1 MSDHDTRHRIMLH
14 VLKHG
19 PVSATDISEEFGL
32 STAGVRRHLDNIV
45 GEGLAEIVSVSKS
58 GQRGR
63 PAKLFRLTDAG
74 RAHFGHDY
82 DTLALLALRA
92 LKQTGGEAA
101 VENFAAE
108 RIHDILADVAHPCP
122 DSEKPQG
129 TCECSDSTASQPKLD
144 APSGSDDAD
153 ELVARAQAIAE
164 ALTANGYAASVG
176 NAAGGVQI
184 CRHHCPIQD
193 VAHEFPELCAAEHRV
208 VAELLGQH
216 TQPLATIAD
225 GNGICTTY
233 IPLTTIH
240 PSPTKES

>member
-14 VLKHG
+14 VLRHG
-19 PVSATDISEEFGL
+19 PISATDIAEEFGL
-32 STAGVRRHLDNIV
+32 TAAGVRRHLDNIV
-45 GEGLAEIVSVSKS
+45 ADGHAEIVTVSRS

-63 PAKLFRLTDAG
+63 PAKMFRLTDAG
-74 RAHFGHDY
+74 RRHFGHDY

-101 VENFAAE
+101 VENFAAQ
-108 RIHDILADVAHPCP
+108 RIHQLLEDLDVDQVRQLETN
-122 DSEKPQG
+122 DSG
-129 TCECSDSTASQPKLD
+129 DATSSTATTRAES
-144 APSGSDDAD
+144 SDEEDD
-153 ELVARAQAIAE
+153 VVGKARAIAD
-164 ALTANGYAASVG
+164 ALTDRGYAATVDNS
-176 NAAGGVQI
+176 AGGVQI

-193 VAHEFPELCAAEHRV
+193 VAQEFPELCAAEHRV

-225 GNGICTTY
+225 GNGICTTH

-240 PSPTKES
+240 PSPTKER

>member
-14 VLKHG
+14 VLRHG
-19 PVSATDISEEFGL
+19 PISATDIAEEFGL
-32 STAGVRRHLDNIV
+32 TAAGVRRHLDNIV
-45 GEGLAEIVSVSKS
+45 ADGHAEIVTVSRS

-63 PAKLFRLTDAG
+63 PAKMFRLTDAG
-74 RAHFGHDY
+74 RRHFGHDY

-101 VENFAAE
+101 VESFAAQ
-108 RIHDILADVAHPCP
+108 RIHQLLENLDVDQVHQLESN
-122 DSEKPQG
+122 DSGEVASSVTG
-129 TCECSDSTASQPKLD
+129 TRAASSDEE
-144 APSGSDDAD
+144 DD
-153 ELVARAQAIAE
+153 VVGKARAIAD
-164 ALTANGYAASVG
+164 ALTDRGYAATVDHS
-176 NAAGGVQI
+176 AGGVQI

-193 VAHEFPELCAAEHRV
+193 VAQEFPELCAAEHRV

-225 GNGICTTY
+225 GNGICTTH

-240 PSPTKES
+240 PSPTKER

>member
-14 VLKHG
+14 VLRHG
-19 PVSATDISEEFGL
+19 PISATDIAEEFGL
-32 STAGVRRHLDNIV
+32 TAAGVRRHLDNIV
-45 GEGLAEIVSVSKS
+45 ADGHAEIVTVSRS

-63 PAKLFRLTDAG
+63 PAKMFRLTDAG
-74 RAHFGHDY
+74 RRHFGHDY

-101 VENFAAE
+101 VENFAAQ
-108 RIHDILADVAHPCP
+108 RIHKLLEDLDVDQVRQLETNDSGDATSSTATTRAESSDEEDDVVGKARALAD
-122 DSEKPQG
+122 
-129 TCECSDSTASQPKLD
+129 
-144 APSGSDDAD
+144 
-153 ELVARAQAIAE
+153 
-164 ALTANGYAASVG
+164 ALTDRGYAATVDNS
-176 NAAGGVQI
+176 AGGVQI

-193 VAHEFPELCAAEHRV
+193 VAQEFPELCAAEHRV

-225 GNGICTTY
+225 GNGICTTH

-240 PSPTKES
+240 PSPTKER

>member
-14 VLKHG
+14 VLRHG
-19 PVSATDISEEFGL
+19 PISATDIAEEFGL
-32 STAGVRRHLDNIV
+32 TAAGVRRHLDNIV
-45 GEGLAEIVSVSKS
+45 ADGHAEIVTVSRS

-63 PAKLFRLTDAG
+63 PAKMFRLTDAG
-74 RAHFGHDY
+74 RRHFGHDY

-101 VENFAAE
+101 VENFAAQ
-108 RIHDILADVAHPCP
+108 RIHQLLGDLDVDQVHQLETN
-122 DSEKPQG
+122 DSG
-129 TCECSDSTASQPKLD
+129 DATSSTATTRAES
-144 APSGSDDAD
+144 SDEEDD
-153 ELVARAQAIAE
+153 VVGKARAIAD
-164 ALTANGYAASVG
+164 ALTDRGYAATVDNS
-176 NAAGGVQI
+176 AGGVQI

-193 VAHEFPELCAAEHRV
+193 VAQEFPELCAAEHRV

-225 GNGICTTY
+225 GNGICTTH

-240 PSPTKES
+240 PSPTKER